1 LATTLSCPQ
10 LSPHKSQVTS
20 PALTAPSTLADRQP
34 PGRVAPEV
42 RARLP
47 GAAREPAV
55 RRLRPQPLP
64 RVRHPQ
70 ERRPP
75 RLPAAQGRG
84 AQRAH
89 VRRHG
94 HGLRQAG
101 RPLRGLQRRRRDGGG
116 RTQAQR
122 GHLQEPAGRL
132 QQ

>member
-1 LATTLSCPQ
+1 M
-10 LSPHKSQVTS
+10 
-20 PALTAPSTLADRQP
+20 
-34 PGRVAPEV
+34 GPEV

-94 HGLRQAG
+94 HGLRRQGALYEAFNAVDEMEASG
-101 RPLRGLQRRRRDGGG
+101 LRPSVDIYRSLLVACNAATTGSR
-116 RTQAQR
+116 
-122 GHLQEPAGRL
+122 
-132 QQ
+132 

>member
-1 LATTLSCPQ
+1 LPSFIATQISSHIPGINRA
-10 LSPHKSQVTS
+10 SN
-20 PALTAPSTLADRQP
+20 LADRQP
-34 PGRVAPEV
+34 PGRVAPAV

-55 RRLRPQPLP
+55 RRLRAQPLP

-70 ERRPP
+70 DGRPP

-94 HGLRQAG
+94 RGLRQAG

-116 RTQAQR
+116 RTQAR
-122 GHLQEPAGRL
+122 RAHLQKSARRL